1 MHTTTH
7 THSTITHRLED
18 RWFQGADTD
27 THTHVEAEYA
37 GDGFKY
43 RSWEGHMELPEL
55 NVENPDV
62 RDYLFKVACC

>member
-1 MHTTTH
+1 MV
-7 THSTITHRLED
+7 SSSSR
-18 RWFQGADTD
+18 

-62 RDYLFKVACC
+62 RDYLFKVASC